1 MRRNRITYICKYLF
15 SSLLFKIIY
24 NLYNSLKSYFFFY
37 HYSLIMNETFIVLIS
52 KTIYPPF
59 PSHSQKHRLH
69 RRELKKKNKHIALLT
84 LELVCDDAIS
94 LSPEY

>member
-1 MRRNRITYICKYLF
+1 
-15 SSLLFKIIY
+15 
-24 NLYNSLKSYFFFY
+24 
-37 HYSLIMNETFIVLIS
+37 MNETFIVLIS

-59 PSHSQKHRLH
+59 PSHSQKQFTSKGA
-69 RRELKKKNKHIALLT
+69 KKKNKHIALLT